1 MAKCI
6 ELKLNMSIVGIW
18 RAKNPSIKKVCK
30 KIMRMISYISCR
42 LDLSRRRSWVS
53 KNISRFRSS
62 KEFKKVPKW
71 VRRWIFFR
79 MLLLQHKWNSCYSF
93 TATWPLILGIKM
105 RPIMYRNRVKKPFPY
120 TMLQKISKCEVKA
133 WPCWNL
139 MILPP
144 LRFCMKSHFGQ
155 FKLSKNVVF
164 GNFRG
169 FEFS

>member
-1 MAKCI
+1 
-6 ELKLNMSIVGIW
+6 MSIVGIW

-42 LDLSRRRSWVS
+42 LDLSRRCSWVS

-105 RPIMYRNRVKKPFPY
+105 RPIMYRNGVKKPFPQN
-120 TMLQKISKCEVKA
+120 TFLKVMFEVSQLTVH
-133 WPCWNL
+133 WTIVYHLSPSWFN
-139 MILPP
+139 
-144 LRFCMKSHFGQ
+144 GQ
-155 FKLSKNVVF
+155 VVF
-164 GNFRG
+164 TCNWNRDRHDQIRPN
-169 FEFS
+169 SST

>member
-1 MAKCI
+1 MWVFGERKI
-6 ELKLNMSIVGIW
+6 HQL
-18 RAKNPSIKKVCK
+18 K
-30 KIMRMISYISCR
+30 KIMCMISYISCR

-105 RPIMYRNRVKKPFPY
+105 RPIMYRNGVKKPFPQNIHLSESHG
-120 TMLQKISKCEVKA
+120 MRFL
-133 WPCWNL
+133 NL
-139 MILPP
+139 RYIGQLFIIWAQVDLMA
-144 LRFCMKSHFGQ
+144 KS
-155 FKLSKNVVF
+155 
-164 GNFRG
+164 
-169 FEFS
+169 FSLVIETVTVMTK

>member
-1 MAKCI
+1 
-6 ELKLNMSIVGIW
+6 MSIVGIW

-105 RPIMYRNRVKKPFPY
+105 PNYVQKQGQKTFYSEYPPIWK
-120 TMLQKISKCEVKA
+120 SC
-133 WPCWNL
+133 
-139 MILPP
+139 
-144 LRFCMKSHFGQ
+144 LRFLNLRYIGQLFIIWAQVDLMAKS
-155 FKLSKNVVF
+155 
-164 GNFRG
+164 
-169 FEFS
+169 FSLVIETVTVMTK